1 MVPEL
6 IRGGT
11 QHTAHSFFEIGRAE
25 FELFLKER
33 TNWYFKNY
41 IDGMDGLLGLPFLP
55 SLLLGLTSNY
65 FKRVRG
71 GPILSSLSR
80 DLGYPYSYAQTVLFN
95 LR

>member
-65 FKRVRG
+65 FKRVRVLG
-71 GPILSSLSR
+71 LPFPIKPITRLRLSIQLRSNSLI
-80 DLGYPYSYAQTVLFN
+80 
-95 LR
+95 